1 MRWTHIAGRSC
12 CATSGACADGEVVW
26 SWRSD
31 AGVKLAKTLTRLA
44 DDGGNQAWSPG
55 RSRISRKAIAQGRP
69 DDPPVPV
76 VLPRAFFLHAD
87 HGCGGHPAFPA
98 PSVISRAARSDNSDA
113 SVPREHG
120 LTPLHTSSRRRPGPI
135 TTGSRFAKATHSI
148 ASIDGPRRMGPGSRP
163 GRPGR
168 RSAPSQTGALPA
180 RHEVEILAA
189 RWRAV
194 GEGLLGMPGGA
205 PDVVADD
212 VEQFSHLDAWFLQIV
227 RQRG

>member
-55 RSRISRKAIAQGRP
+55 RSRISRNAIAQGRP

-113 SVPREHG
+113 FVPRDHG
-120 LTPLHTSSRRRPGPI
+120 FTSPSVVMPRHRVSPLASPM
-135 TTGSRFAKATHSI
+135 TGYS
-148 ASIDGPRRMGPGSRP
+148 G
-163 GRPGR
+163 
-168 RSAPSQTGALPA
+168 APSTRWTLDPIMSASGILDRPA
-180 RHEVEILAA
+180 EPGDDD
-189 RWRAV
+189 RA
-194 GEGLLGMPGGA
+194 
-205 PDVVADD
+205 
-212 VEQFSHLDAWFLQIV
+212 S
-227 RQRG
+227 